1 MAVIGFFDSGIGGLT
16 VMHEARKQLPFE
28 QFLYFADTD
37 HVPYGTK
44 TTEEIYFHTRNAA
57 DFLLQQGA
65 EILVIA
71 CNTATSVAITKLRE
85 ELPIPIV
92 GMEPAV
98 KPAARRY
105 PDSKILVCATPR
117 TIEGDKLHH
126 LLENEHAAPENVHLL
141 PLPMLVNWA
150 EEGRFD
156 TETVVPYLRETIP
169 NYDYTVV
176 VLGCTH
182 FTLFRDSFRRVLGE
196 ETIFI
201 DGTPGTVKRIKCIL
215 DEYSLQ
221 NRNNKTSPIRYFQ
234 SGREVQNSKTLTY
247 IKNIYTRLTTL
258 DEYIKL

>member
-16 VMHEARKQLPFE
+16 VMHEARKQMPFE
-28 QFLYFADTD
+28 NFLYYADSD

-44 TTEEIYFHTRNAA
+44 SAEEIYFHTRNAA

-71 CNTATSVAITKLRE
+71 CNTATSVAITQLRE

-98 KPAARRY
+98 KPATQLY
-105 PDSKILVCATPR
+105 PDKKILVCATPR

-126 LLENEHAAPENVHLL
+126 LLENEHASPKNVHLL
-141 PLPMLVNWA
+141 PLPKLVNWA
-150 EEGRFD
+150 EEGRYD
-156 TETVVPYLRETIP
+156 TETVVPYLRETIT

-182 FTLFRDSFRRVLGE
+182 FTLFRDSFRRVLGK

-215 DEYSLQ
+215 GEQHL
-221 NRNNKTSPIRYFQ
+221 NKRSTKPSPIRYFQ
-234 SGREVQNSKTLTY
+234 SGREVQDSETLTY
-247 IKNIYTRLTTL
+247 IESVYTRLTIL